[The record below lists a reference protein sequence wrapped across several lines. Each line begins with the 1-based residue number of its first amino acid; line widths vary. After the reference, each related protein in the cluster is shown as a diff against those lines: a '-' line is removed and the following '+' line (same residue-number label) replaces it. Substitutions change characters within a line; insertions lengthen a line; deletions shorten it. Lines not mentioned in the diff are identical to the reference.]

1 MYVKQSSN
9 KPSYADRKT
18 NENIKAFETEK
29 QIAADIIVTLDSE
42 TVNSMPHD
50 EQVCIY
56 DFCRCSCCIIDLR
69 VFSSLFI

>member
-1 MYVKQSSN
+1 MQTSFNMYVKKSSS

-42 TVNSMPHD
+42 TVNNMPHD

-56 DFCRCSCCIIDLR
+56 DFCRCSC
-69 VFSSLFI
+69 